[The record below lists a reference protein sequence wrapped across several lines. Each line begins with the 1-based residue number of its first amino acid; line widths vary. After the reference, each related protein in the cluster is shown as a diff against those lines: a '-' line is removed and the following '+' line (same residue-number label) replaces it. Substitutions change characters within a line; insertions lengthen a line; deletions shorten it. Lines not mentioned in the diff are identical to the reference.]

1 MSVLVFQLMNY
12 SFIKVMSVKSIYT
25 SCGYAFILIQLILLL
40 IFYVLHLRWPQFLKP
55 KAAEQIDL
63 EEEND
68 IVKSADVVHEFVPSV
83 P

>member
-1 MSVLVFQLMNY
+1 
-12 SFIKVMSVKSIYT
+12 
-25 SCGYAFILIQLILLL
+25 
-40 IFYVLHLRWPQFLKP
+40 LKP

-68 IVKSADVVHEFVPSV
+68 VVKSANVVNEFVPGA